1 VVRRCVWS
9 RNLVNEE
16 ALANWGL
23 SRQQNKTKQN
33 KTKHTG
39 LPTSVARAVAF
50 NAKQYVF
57 VAGHRFS

>member
-1 VVRRCVWS
+1 
-9 RNLVNEE
+9 VNEE